1 VFKRLS
7 IACLL
12 LSTLAAPAQGP
23 PAESLELERE
33 GVDYRCEPRT
43 VEGDYHRRFDRLTCA
58 RMTEEGWS
66 EIGSLELT
74 LDGAPLGGGLSAVD
88 LEGDGE
94 PELAVWTFT
103 AGNDVT
109 ASSGLVL
116 LRPTPRGLDILFDV
130 PSGGALPLDVDGDGI
145 QEVLCFG
152 SWWPAHL
159 GRVSRVEFANQVWL
173 YNDSGYTPAR
183 LSDFPG
189 LYADM
194 ADSHSGQ
201 FFGLAADDNPAPAA
215 LVHHAAGELIHLALG
230 GLDGEY
236 AAAWEQYDVE
246 LRPPLLELDPE
257 GWNELETFFGT
268 GPENV
273 RLALTPATR
282 AIPRLVGQV
291 EFHGDSGYY
300 RVAALDHGTDGFVTL
315 ELYYIDDSQ
324 QDFVRW
330 GLVDTIELNGP
341 RGTSIAAGDVDGD
354 GRTEVVLVYPDID
367 GGSPVVTLEVGLDGF
382 STE

>member
-1 VFKRLS
+1 MPKLQS
-7 IACLL
+7 IVCLL
-12 LSTLAAPAQGP
+12 LSALAAAGQGP

-33 GVDYRCEPRT
+33 GVEYRCEPRT
-43 VEGDYHRRFDRLTCA
+43 VEGDYHRRFDGLTCA

-88 LEGDGE
+88 LEGDGK

-116 LRPTPRGLDILFDV
+116 LRPTPRGLVTLF
-130 PSGGALPLDVDGDGI
+130 SSLGGGALPLDVDGDGI

-173 YNDSGYTPAR
+173 YNDSGYTPAA
-183 LSDFPG
+183 LTDFPG
-189 LYADM
+189 LYTDM
-194 ADSHSGQ
+194 ADSHADQ
-201 FFGLAADDNPAPAA
+201 LFELAADENPDPAA

-236 AAAWEQYDVE
+236 AAAWEQYGVE
-246 LRPPLLELDPE
+246 LRPTLLELDPE
-257 GWNELETFFGT
+257 GWNELELFFGT

-282 AIPRLVGQV
+282 TIPRLVGQV
-291 EFHGDSGYY
+291 EFYGDCGYY
-300 RVAALDHGTDGFVTL
+300 RVDALGHGTAGLVTL

-324 QDFVRW
+324 QDFVEW
-330 GLVDTIELNGP
+330 HLVYVMYLNGP
-341 RGTSIAAGDVDGD
+341 RGTTIEAEDADGD
-354 GRTEVVLVYPDID
+354 GRTEVVLVYPNID

-382 STE
+382 SPQ

>member
-1 VFKRLS
+1 MFRRPLIV
-7 IACLL
+7 CLL
-12 LSTLAAPAQGP
+12 LSALAAAAQGP

-33 GVDYRCEPRT
+33 GVEYRCEPHT

-130 PSGGALPLDVDGDGI
+130 PGGGALPLDVDGDGI

-159 GRVSRVEFANQVWL
+159 GRVSRVEFADRIWI
-173 YNDSGYTPAR
+173 YGECGYTPAAPT
-183 LSDFPG
+183 DFPG

-194 ADSHSGQ
+194 ADSHADQ
-201 FFGLAADDNPAPAA
+201 LFGLTADENPDPAA

-236 AAAWEQYDVE
+236 AAAWEQYSVE
-246 LRPPLLELDPE
+246 LRPTLLELDPE
-257 GWNELETFFGT
+257 GWSELAAFFGT

-291 EFHGDSGYY
+291 EFYGDGGYY
-300 RVAALDHGTDGFVTL
+300 RVDALSDDTSGFVKL

-324 QDFVRW
+324 QDFVDW
-330 GLVDTIELNGP
+330 HLVDVMYLNGP
-341 RGTSIAAGDVDGD
+341 RGTTIEAEDADGD
-354 GRTEVVLVYPDID
+354 GRTEVVLVYPNND
-367 GGSPVVTLEVGLDGF
+367 GVSPVVTLEVGLDGF
-382 STE
+382 SPE